1 MILVFASAIIVGFAL
16 TSAVRNAQAAYGVI
30 HGFAEGGSWRNIS
43 GNIDTPYPSM
53 ANWSHKH
60 YMVYFSD
67 GLTPFTAGAGIFVFK
82 NASTDPI
89 VTCYL
94 RLFFNDNP
102 ADNANVTTCSP
113 SPSGQ
118 IAVKVEQ
125 TTNGDYTF
133 KGTSGAYTYTYTY
146 TKSKVAHP
154 TYFGAVSTGNVD
166 NLSMYSYLYNLKMLD
181 WSGNVRDLSTIA
193 NYKCYV
199 DSGYKYDDQNRNAYL
214 SGPPAVT
221 LQDCGLQQDQ
231 YRPHAEWD

>member
-1 MILVFASAIIVGFAL
+1 
-16 TSAVRNAQAAYGVI
+16 
-30 HGFAEGGSWRNIS
+30 
-43 GNIDTPYPSM
+43 
-53 ANWSHKH
+53 
-60 YMVYFSD
+60 
-67 GLTPFTAGAGIFVFK
+67 LTPFTAGAGIFVFK

-102 ADNANVTTCSP
+102 TDNANVTTCSP

-118 IAVKVEQ
+118 IAIKVEQ

-146 TKSKVAHP
+146 TKSQVAHP
-154 TYFGAVSTGNVD
+154 AYFGAVSTGSVD

-181 WSGNVRDLSTIA
+181 WSGNTRNLSTIA

-199 DSGYKYDDQNRNAYL
+199 DNGYKYNDQSENAYL

-221 LQDCGLQQDQ
+221 LQDCMIQQDQ